1 MQKEEE
7 KWTKA
12 ESRLIEDLSIQK
24 EKMYK
29 IPKGE
34 KNFTPLIF
42 DPLRE
47 VLVRLQHLIE

>member
-1 MQKEEE
+1 MRPHLFKKNISAFQKEEE

-29 IPKGE
+29 IPKIMP
-34 KNFTPLIF
+34 FA
-42 DPLRE
+42 
-47 VLVRLQHLIE
+47 